1 MHCSYITSKQR
12 WVALFM
18 KNKKS
23 KIFQSGGAAGI
34 DSQNHSLLEQRES
47 GNRECF
53 FFSICTH
60 WPPSASW
67 PRNKGG
73 VFIYDTLAD
82 KVQNLSA
89 GAAHTGEND
98 LKQVLLRVPS
108 ERAFSSLRSVRSRLY
123 GRILPRV
130 KPFRRALV
138 ELYTLVSKKKFQKIS
153 LFFSNF

>member
-12 WVALFM
+12 WVPLFM

-23 KIFQSGGAAGI
+23 KISESGGAAGI
-34 DSQNHSLLEQRES
+34 HSQNHSLLEQRES

-60 WPPSASW
+60 RPPSASW
-67 PRNKGG
+67 PRNKSG
-73 VFIYDTLAD
+73 VFICDTLAD

-89 GAAHTGEND
+89 GAAHTAEND
-98 LKQVLLRVPS
+98 PEQVLLRVPS

-123 GRILPRV
+123 RLIFQFFLHRHLDLGEHSRI
-130 KPFRRALV
+130 
-138 ELYTLVSKKKFQKIS
+138 
-153 LFFSNF
+153 